1 MKISKYQNF
10 FIAEQWTAKEET
22 LIMDHWTK
30 KKKAAEQCGG
40 VGMARYIDSNEAK
53 RIARLKNAK
62 SSISSMTQHR

>member
-1 MKISKYQNF
+1 MGVSDRDTD
-10 FIAEQWTAKEET
+10 IARSINNMDNWTR
-22 LIMDHWTK
+22 

-53 RIARLKNAK
+53 RIARLKKAK